1 MNEQEQIRYPIG
13 IFRAS
18 GHLYEI
24 SALLFKSVRYTF
36 KRPYYF
42 DTILEQMNQIGVNS
56 LSIVLLTSIFTG
68 MVLALQTGYE
78 MARFGSKMYV
88 GSVVAL
94 SMIRELGPVLT
105 ALVVAGRVGSGIT
118 AELGSMQVT
127 EQIDAMR
134 ALATNPIKKLVA
146 TRILATVV
154 MLPFLT
160 VVADTVGIL
169 GGFVISIAN
178 LNLNFEFYR
187 YTVIDALTLTD
198 LITGLI
204 KPVVFGLIISLI
216 GCYMGMTT
224 KGGTRG
230 VGRATTNSVVVSS
243 ILILASDFLLT
254 KTFFLIFE

>member
-1 MNEQEQIRYPIG
+1 MNKQGQIRDSIA
-13 IFRAS
+13 IFRVS
-18 GHLYEI
+18 RHLYEI
-24 SALLFKSVRYTF
+24 FFLLVTSVRQTL
-36 KRPYYF
+36 KRPYYGKV
-42 DTILEQMNQIGVNS
+42 ILEQMNQIGVNS

-160 VVADTVGIL
+160 IVADTVGIL
-169 GGFVISIAN
+169 GGFVISLLN

-254 KTFFLIFE
+254 KTFFLIF